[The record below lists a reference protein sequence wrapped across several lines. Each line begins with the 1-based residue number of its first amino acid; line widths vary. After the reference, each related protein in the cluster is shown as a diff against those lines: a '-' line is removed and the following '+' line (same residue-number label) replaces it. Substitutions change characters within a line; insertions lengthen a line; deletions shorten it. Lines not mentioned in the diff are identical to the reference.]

1 MAQLEVPAEQWAQ
14 VVEQNGGPPIYKKIP
29 VPNPGSDEVLVHIL
43 YSGVCH
49 TDLHAMKGDWPL
61 KRKMPFIGGHEGAG
75 VVVAR
80 GDLVQNINIGD
91 RVGIKWLNSSCL
103 SCSFCMQGDEP
114 LCPHALLSGYTVDG
128 TFQQYAVGK
137 ASHVTRIPKDCDLAA
152 IAPVL
157 CAGVTVYKGLK
168 ESSAR
173 PAEYVAI
180 VGAGGGL
187 GSLAIQFSK
196 AMGLRAIAI
205 DRGEEKGTLCRSLG
219 AETYIDYTTSNDVA
233 ADIKNATRDGLGPHC
248 ALIIAP
254 QEEPFHHA
262 TRYLRSRG
270 VIVCIGMPSGAYLKA
285 PIFDVVVR
293 MLSIKGSYV
302 GNRLDAD
309 EAVEFFRA
317 GLIKVPSK
325 VVPLSKLSD
334 VFESMAAGEIVGRY
348 VLNTAN

>member
-1 MAQLEVPAEQWAQ
+1 
-14 VVEQNGGPPIYKKIP
+14 
-29 VPNPGSDEVLVHIL
+29 
-43 YSGVCH
+43 
-49 TDLHAMKGDWPL
+49 MKGDWPL

-75 VVVAR
+75 IVVAKGELVHNIKA
-80 GDLVQNINIGD
+80 GDHA
-91 RVGIKWLNSSCL
+91 GIKWLNSSCL
-103 SCSFCMQGDEP
+103 SCSFCKQGDEP

-137 ASHVTRIPKDCDLAA
+137 ASHVTRIPKDCDLAT

-168 ESSAR
+168 ESIAR

-205 DRGEEKGTLCRSLG
+205 DSGEEKGTLCRSLG
-219 AETYIDYTTSNDVA
+219 AETYIDYTTSNDVV
-233 ADIKNATRDGLGPHC
+233 ADIKNATHDGLGPHC
-248 ALIIAP
+248 ALIVAP
-254 QEEPFHHA
+254 AEEPFQQA

-309 EAVEFFRA
+309 EAIEFFRA

-334 VFESMAAGEIVGRY
+334 VFESMAVGEIVGRY
-348 VLNTAN
+348 VLDTAN